1 MTATKNQPRGAR
13 QFADDINQLRHLRR
27 LGRRPNLP
35 AARRLAVAQIRQ
47 IRRRC
52 AAAGLTID
60 EYVGLQPSIQIV
72 HAAHLPVPALLV
84 PGNGPDEWAIHVR
97 STSPDGEQRCQIV
110 REFKYCLDAPLV
122 HRLYSPHDK
131 LSHQQAAVAADR
143 FADELLMPARQLR
156 QAARQGDGTPIDIAI
171 RFNVTPQRAEQRL
184 IELGLAHQ
192 SEPAGHP
199 EGGLRHGR

>member
-13 QFADDINQLRHLRR
+13 QFADDINRLRHLRR
-27 LGRRPNLP
+27 LGRRPNW
-35 AARRLAVAQIRQ
+35 RLAHRLTAAQVKAVA
-47 IRRRC
+47 RRC

-60 EYVGLQPSIQIV
+60 EYIGLQPSIQIV

-97 STSPDGEQRCQIV
+97 STSPDGEQRYQVI

-131 LSHQQAAVAADR
+131 LSHQQAAVAADQ
-143 FADELLMPARQLR
+143 FADELLMPARQVR
-156 QAARQGDGTPIDIAI
+156 RVAHDGDGSPLDIAI
-171 RFNVTPQRAEQRL
+171 HFDVTPQRAEQRL
-184 IELGLAHQ
+184 TELGLVR
-192 SEPAGHP
+192 SPRPARLLR
-199 EGGLRHGR
+199 GGLHHGR

>member
-35 AARRLAVAQIRQ
+35 AARRLAVAQIKQ

-60 EYVGLQPSIQIV
+60 EYIGLQPSIQIV
-72 HAAHLPVPALLV
+72 HAAHLPVPALLI

-97 STSPDGEQRCQIV
+97 STSPVPEQRYQIM
-110 REFKYCLDAPLV
+110 REFKYCLDEPLV
-122 HRLYSPHDK
+122 HRLYSPQDD
-131 LSHQQAAVAADR
+131 LSHQQARLAADE
-143 FADELLMPARQLR
+143 FASELLMPARRVR
-156 QAARQGDGTPIDIAI
+156 QAARQGDGTPIDIAV
-171 RFNVTPQRAEQRL
+171 RFNVTLQRAEQRL

-192 SEPAGHP
+192 SEPTGQP
-199 EGGLRHGR
+199 GGELRHGR